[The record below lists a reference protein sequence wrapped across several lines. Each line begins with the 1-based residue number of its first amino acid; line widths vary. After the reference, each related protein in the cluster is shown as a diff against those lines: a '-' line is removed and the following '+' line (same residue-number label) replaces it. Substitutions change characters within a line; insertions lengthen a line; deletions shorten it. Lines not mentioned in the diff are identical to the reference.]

1 MEKDFYFWY
10 DNKKK
15 RSYYFEET
23 YQKVLE
29 EHDKFIHGHLP
40 ISTDIVPS
48 YILDSW
54 IRSRDNNVNPN
65 VKPNHDILKGAKL
78 EELLRQNHTFI
89 DSSIIFME
97 YLYQFIKKS
106 RYSVTLF
113 DRDGFILKVINTD
126 EDQLSFRRT
135 NWFVGASWS
144 EEKIGT
150 NGIGTMLKNKS
161 PLIMFGPQHF
171 VKLYHRFIC
180 YSVPIY
186 NPQKKLLGGI
196 AVTCP
201 FYWEAN
207 QHTLGMTVASAK
219 AIENELRSRESI
231 RETKIANVY
240 QKAVMESIPEAFIA
254 IDNENKITLI
264 NKNAENMLFTRPI
277 QANGKHLY
285 DVIPKTNINFW
296 KLIEKN
302 DIIVDA
308 EVRIVSNKLS
318 SDYIL
323 TCNPIYSPSI
333 GIIGKI
339 LVLNEIKRAKT
350 LVTKMV
356 GAKANFEFGNIIGK
370 NKKFLK
376 AVQQAQIAS
385 NSNSNILLLGE
396 SGTGKDVFAQAI
408 HNASERAKKPFV
420 AINCAA
426 IPRDLI
432 ASELFGYEEGA
443 FTGSVRGGKNG
454 KFELADGGTIFLDE
468 IAEIPLETQ
477 AVLLRVLE
485 DKTISRLGSS
495 FVRSVNV
502 RIIAAT
508 NKNLH
513 DEVQKRRFR
522 EDLYYRLNILSIH
535 LVPLRE
541 RSDDI
546 PLLLDHFLKNFR
558 SIIGKKIVKIDPRV
572 FEFLYSYNWPGN
584 IREFQ
589 NVVERMVHYARGNE
603 LTIDLIPEEILYYV
617 KADNRKDTPTFE
629 ATISTLEAKRDLTSS
644 FNNIRLLHEQKE
656 RDFIIKMLN
665 LDVKKKVLALEMGI
679 SRTTLYRMIKRYK
692 ISD

>member
-1 MEKDFYFWY
+1 
-10 DNKKK
+10 
-15 RSYYFEET
+15 
-23 YQKVLE
+23 
-29 EHDKFIHGHLP
+29 
-40 ISTDIVPS
+40 
-48 YILDSW
+48 
-54 IRSRDNNVNPN
+54 
-65 VKPNHDILKGAKL
+65 
-78 EELLRQNHTFI
+78 
-89 DSSIIFME
+89 
-97 YLYQFIKKS
+97 
-106 RYSVTLF
+106 
-113 DRDGFILKVINTD
+113 
-126 EDQLSFRRT
+126 
-135 NWFVGASWS
+135 
-144 EEKIGT
+144 
-150 NGIGTMLKNKS
+150 
-161 PLIMFGPQHF
+161 
-171 VKLYHRFIC
+171 
-180 YSVPIY
+180 
-186 NPQKKLLGGI
+186 
-196 AVTCP
+196 
-201 FYWEAN
+201 
-207 QHTLGMTVASAK
+207 
-219 AIENELRSRESI
+219 
-231 RETKIANVY
+231 
-240 QKAVMESIPEAFIA
+240 
-254 IDNENKITLI
+254 
-264 NKNAENMLFTRPI
+264 
-277 QANGKHLY
+277 
-285 DVIPKTNINFW
+285 
-296 KLIEKN
+296 
-302 DIIVDA
+302 
-308 EVRIVSNKLS
+308 LS